1 MKDQFE
7 GRGRVHY
14 ERSDK
19 VAETQNIPEKNIPF
33 RRAYDASW

>member
-1 MKDQFE
+1 MKDPFE

-19 VAETQNIPEKNIPF
+19 VAENFPEKNIPF